1 MPRQTTNVFIGGLNR
16 RVVEKDIDRFFQNYQ
31 NIQDIALK
39 DGFCFVKFGDYRE
52 AEDACYELNGRDI
65 LGDRV
70 KVEIAR
76 GTPHGRDRD
85 TWESGESRDRG
96 RGGDRGRD
104 DRGFDRRR
112 NGFDH
117 GDRRDRRNFGP
128 PIRTN
133 YRLIVENLSS
143 RVSWQDLKNYMR
155 QAGEVTFTDTY
166 PEKKEGCVEF
176 ISEKDMKSALDMLDG
191 HELNGRRIKLFEDEE
206 AKAKRPNSRSGGGFR
221 SKSRSRSPR
230 SRTRSPSRTR
240 SRGSSDK
247 GGRSRSKSKS
257 RSRSPPLKIR
267 STPKF

>member
-1 MPRQTTNVFIGGLNR
+1 MGFGLNIFSKLIKINTENQTTTSWKQHFTISFLFKMPRQTTNVFIGGLNR

-96 RGGDRGRD
+96 RGGDR

-112 NGFDH
+112 NGFNY

-166 PEKKEGCVEF
+166 PEKKEGCEEF
-176 ISEKDMKSALDMLDG
+176 M
-191 HELNGRRIKLFEDEE
+191 
-206 AKAKRPNSRSGGGFR
+206 AKRPNSRSGGGFR

-247 GGRSRSKSKS
+247 GGRSRSKS

>member
-1 MPRQTTNVFIGGLNR
+1 MYNIVFLFKN
-16 RVVEKDIDRFFQNYQ
+16 
-31 NIQDIALK
+31 L
-39 DGFCFVKFGDYRE
+39 
-52 AEDACYELNGRDI
+52 
-65 LGDRV
+65 
-70 KVEIAR
+70 

-155 QAGEVTFTDTY
+155 QAGEVTFTGTLLSEDTDFF
-166 PEKKEGCVEF
+166 V
-176 ISEKDMKSALDMLDG
+176 ISP
-191 HELNGRRIKLFEDEE
+191 GRRIFYFPELE
-206 AKAKRPNSRSGGGFR
+206 N
-221 SKSRSRSPR
+221 
-230 SRTRSPSRTR
+230 
-240 SRGSSDK
+240 
-247 GGRSRSKSKS
+247 
-257 RSRSPPLKIR
+257 
-267 STPKF
+267 

>member
-1 MPRQTTNVFIGGLNR
+1 MRCPRWGGRWQQPGQR
-16 RVVEKDIDRFFQNYQ
+16 RSTVCT
-31 NIQDIALK
+31 
-39 DGFCFVKFGDYRE
+39 FCLW
-52 AEDACYELNGRDI
+52 C
-65 LGDRV
+65 
-70 KVEIAR
+70 
-76 GTPHGRDRD
+76 P
-85 TWESGESRDRG
+85 
-96 RGGDRGRD
+96 
-104 DRGFDRRR
+104 
-112 NGFDH
+112 
-117 GDRRDRRNFGP
+117 
-128 PIRTN
+128 
-133 YRLIVENLSS
+133 ENLSS

-176 ISEKDMKSALDMLDG
+176 ISEKDMKSALGMLDG

-247 GGRSRSKSKS
+247 RGRSRSKS

>member
-1 MPRQTTNVFIGGLNR
+1 MIVFLFKN
-16 RVVEKDIDRFFQNYQ
+16 
-31 NIQDIALK
+31 L
-39 DGFCFVKFGDYRE
+39 
-52 AEDACYELNGRDI
+52 
-65 LGDRV
+65 
-70 KVEIAR
+70 

-155 QAGEVTFTDTY
+155 QAGEVTFTGTFLS
-166 PEKKEGCVEF
+166 EGTDDFLSYLKTDKSF
-176 ISEKDMKSALDMLDG
+176 IF
-191 HELNGRRIKLFEDEE
+191 LN
-206 AKAKRPNSRSGGGFR
+206 
-221 SKSRSRSPR
+221 
-230 SRTRSPSRTR
+230 
-240 SRGSSDK
+240 
-247 GGRSRSKSKS
+247 
-257 RSRSPPLKIR
+257 LKI
-267 STPKF
+267 